1 MKEGEREGQRERDVS
16 RWIGNERERE
26 EKEGVKKRGRSKTR
40 WLDSEREIER
50 RKEIRDI

>member
-1 MKEGEREGQRERDVS
+1 M
-16 RWIGNERERE
+16 RERE

-40 WLDSEREIER
+40 WLESEREIER